1 MMDYL
6 KDFVYVNK
14 DSLKKTMVSLKENWL
29 IIFTGL
35 LYTFLNIIVYKII
48 GTLFVGPL
56 YIISGFILAIV
67 SSSLISNYFN
77 LLYNI
82 INYNRFSLE
91 DFKSGFTPFL
101 WKIYGVFFI
110 AYLGQLLLSLLNN
123 ILGAGAVLLN
133 LVIMIT
139 VVVLFNPLPEIIY
152 LKSKNPAESI
162 MDSIEFMK
170 ENWLNWMVSN
180 IVLFII
186 LYFVTGYL
194 QFGIFNTHISFN
206 MIFTL
211 KNIVI
216 YILGQIIFSF
226 TMIYRGYLFK
236 LLNGSTRRKR
246 MFMNKF

>member
-6 KDFVYVNK
+6 NDLIYVNK
-14 DSLKKTMVSLKENWL
+14 DSFKKTITSLKSNWL

-35 LYTFLNIIVYKII
+35 VYTFLNIIVYKII

-56 YIISGFILAIV
+56 YIISGFISAIV
-67 SSSLISNYFN
+67 SSSLISNYLN
-77 LLYNI
+77 LLFNI
-82 INYNRFSLE
+82 INYNRFSFE
-91 DFKSGFTPFL
+91 DFKSGFTAFL

-110 AYLGQLLLSLLNN
+110 AYLGQLLLSLVSN
-123 ILGAGAVLLN
+123 ILGAGAVVLN
-133 LVIMIT
+133 FVIWII
-139 VVVLFNPLPEIIY
+139 VVILFNPLPEIIY
-152 LKSKNPAESI
+152 LKYKSPTESI
-162 MDSIEFMK
+162 TDSIKFMQ
-170 ENWLNWMVSN
+170 ENWLNWLVPN
-180 IVLFII
+180 IVFFTI
-186 LYFVTGYL
+186 LYVVTGNL

-211 KNIVI
+211 KNIII

-226 TMIYRGYLFK
+226 TMIYRGHLFK